1 MEKVIV
7 FDVWGDYAHFRK
19 FYTTSSPL
27 TFSIPP
33 RTSLCGLLG
42 AIAGLG
48 KDEYLNYFSKKDA
61 KIGLRLLNPVKKT
74 RLGINLINTK
84 GNSWTLIRKS
94 GHEPRTQIRTE
105 FLKDVKFRM
114 YVSHTD
120 EEIYKTLRENLSNHK
135 SVYTPCLG
143 LSELLCNFSFVGE
156 FSISER
162 EEAETEI
169 NSVVPL
175 SGLVERRDSIN
186 FETINETKKK
196 YFKEKLPMEMTPE
209 RIVTEYGEV
218 MYEADGKPLRI
229 IPKKFWELENGER
242 IIFL

>member
-1 MEKVIV
+1 MTMEKLLV
-7 FDVWGDYAHFRK
+7 FDVWGDYGHFRK

-42 AIAGLG
+42 SVVGLG
-48 KDEYLNYFSKKDA
+48 KEEYLNHFSKKDA
-61 KIGLRLLNPVKKT
+61 QIALRLLNPVKKT

-84 GNSWTLIRKS
+84 GNHWTLVKKG
-94 GHEPRTQIRTE
+94 GHEP
-105 FLKDVKFRM
+105 K
-114 YVSHTD
+114 
-120 EEIYKTLRENLSNHK
+120 
-135 SVYTPCLG
+135 
-143 LSELLCNFSFVGE
+143 
-156 FSISER
+156 
-162 EEAETEI
+162 TEI

-218 MYEADGKPLRI
+218 MYEADGKPLI
-229 IPKKFWELENGER
+229 VIPKKFWELDNGER